1 MPETRSIRELE
12 YTVLDC
18 DGTITVKEILK
29 KRFGMSGRE
38 ITRCKQFDDGVMVQK
53 LGTEEKKKIMI
64 RDTIS
69 PGDKLIVR
77 IYEDNSKAQLILPW
91 DIPIDVVYED
101 DDLILINKP
110 GDMVVHPSYAH
121 FGDSLSNALAGYYQ
135 RTGQVHIIRAIGR
148 LDRETSGLVMFA
160 KNRHSA
166 ALLSDQKGQMSKR
179 KEYLAI
185 ASGVFSEKRGTIDA
199 PIERKD
205 DARMIR
211 QVRHDGKEAVTHY
224 VVEKQFD
231 KYALIRLH
239 LDTGRTHQIRVHMA
253 YIGHPLVGDT
263 LYGNNDENSY
273 GLKRAALH
281 AARMEF
287 TQPIN
292 GESLSF
298 DVPMPEDMMALC

>member
-1 MPETRSIRELE
+1 
-12 YTVLDC
+12 
-18 DGTITVKEILK
+18 
-29 KRFGMSGRE
+29 MSGRE
-38 ITRCKQFDDGVMVQK
+38 ITRCKQFDDGVMVQR

-64 RDTIS
+64 RDTIA

-185 ASGVFSEKRGTIDA
+185 ATGVFNEKRGTIDA

-205 DARMIR
+205 DSRMIR
-211 QVRHDGKEAVTHY
+211 QVRHDGKEAITHY

-253 YIGHPLVGDT
+253 YIGLPLVGDT
-263 LYGNNDENSY
+263 LYGNNDESSY
-273 GLKRAALH
+273 GLTRAALH

-292 GESLSF
+292 GENLAF
-298 DVPMPEDMMALC
+298 DVPMPADMMALC